1 MIDFDSM
8 SFNELI
14 SGQIMRALANH
25 DPQFGELSHDQV
37 ANRVT
42 RYCFMGAVAKINGL
56 AFFPKVAE
64 FCDGS
69 LHTYCDPTVLTRGL
83 FSPLSIT
90 GDKLIV
96 AVANPWSPLPDEY
109 LAPRFPDLEIVKVV
123 TLASEIAR
131 AIESVATNSGPS
143 RSELEAIDVED
154 NDDGI
159 RDFDVTTDYTEPMA
173 QLVAT
178 VMADAVKTRASD
190 IHFKVEKESFY
201 YAYRVDGDIGH
212 KVEIPMKLKD
222 RLDAFLLNLMKL
234 PTEIRATAPGI
245 SGRFTISYFHRPIDI
260 RYERHRTY
268 RGYHVTMRLLD
279 KSNINVTLGKGT
291 LAFDEET
298 LFELNKVMKVPAGII
313 VMSGPTGSGKSTTL
327 NAILRELNRPD
338 VNILTLENPVEDEV
352 PGITHCDLK
361 SPKEF
366 KPMIASFMRSDPDII
381 LMGEVR
387 DIESAELAIEAAVT
401 GHKVLTT
408 IHTPRASQII
418 ERFEQL
424 GVERWKIAQTLKAAC
439 AQRLVK
445 LLCPYCK
452 EAKDGVSEHDRRT
465 FNLDESWAT
474 TPVFSA
480 KPGGCSECRNSGYSG
495 RTAILEIIPITPKTS
510 DMLSKGE
517 ISPYDLELKI
527 QEEGKLPNLRRSGLR
542 LLREGKTDIDAVSKV
557 IDMTYTDE

>member
-1 MIDFDSM
+1 VIDFDSM

-42 RYCFMGAVAKINGL
+42 RYCFMGAIAKINGL

-109 LAPRFPDLEIVKVV
+109 LAPRFPDLEIVKIV

-480 KPGGCSECRNSGYSG
+480 KPGGCTECRNSGYSG

-517 ISPYDLELKI
+517 ISPYDLEIKI